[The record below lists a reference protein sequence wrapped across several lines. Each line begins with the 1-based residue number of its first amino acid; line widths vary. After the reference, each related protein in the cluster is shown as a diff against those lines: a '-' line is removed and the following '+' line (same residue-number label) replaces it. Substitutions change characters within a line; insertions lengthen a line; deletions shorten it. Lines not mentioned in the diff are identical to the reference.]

1 MIHRKRTHK
10 DITDKHIL
18 EIWEEVRAEA
28 KSLYPHFF
36 EQCEPELYQDSSYS
50 HLGLCSQS
58 YKNPRERVVDKIKQ
72 TRCIITI
79 SSNLGQDYDQ
89 IRKTLCHELGHFVAP
104 KNHHD
109 HIWKVRTNK
118 IGARWGYEAE
128 RCTNNETF
136 NSAANQIRAS
146 KNSNDYKYVV
156 YCPECNHEW
165 KYKTACKIV
174 KSPGR
179 YLCSDCRKSLK
190 VKTI

>member
-10 DITDKHIL
+10 DITDERIL
-18 EIWEEVRAEA
+18 EIWAEVKAEA
-28 KSLYPHFF
+28 RSLYPHFF

-58 YKNPRERVVDKIKQ
+58 YKNPGERVVDKIKQ

-79 SSNLGQDYDQ
+79 SSHLGQDYEQ

-104 KNHHD
+104 KKHHE
-109 HIWKVRTNK
+109 HIWKVRANE
-118 IGARWGYEAE
+118 IGERWGIKAE
-128 RCTNNETF
+128 RCTDNATF
-136 NSAANQIRAS
+136 NKAREEIRS
-146 KNSNDYKYVV
+146 SRSDIYKYIV
-156 YCPECNHEW
+156 YCPTCGHEW
-165 KYKTACKIV
+165 KYKTKCKIV

-179 YLCSDCRKSLK
+179 YICSDCKENLK